1 MVRRAGIAGLL
12 AGRGRHGAG
21 RFATAQWVFGS
32 FLGWVALFGLT
43 VAAWYHTLAGIRHLF
58 WDAGHGFA
66 MDAAYRSG
74 RMVVIGTAVLT
85 ILTWLL
91 ILV

>member
-58 WDAGHGFA
+58 WDAGRGFA
-66 MDAAYRSG
+66 MEDAYRSG
-74 RMVVIGTAVLT
+74 RLVVIGTAVLT